1 VYCRANLSRTA
12 LLVVAL
18 LLTAVST
25 GVFPRELRAT
35 DPQGGRH
42 SALAALRSLH
52 PGGLFHVSQ
61 LGSEQE
67 QTGTGAIDLDR
78 TNVALIGTMTPLL
91 VWRHRRTER
100 N

>member
-1 VYCRANLSRTA
+1 V
-12 LLVVAL
+12 LVVAL
-18 LLTAVST
+18 LLTAVPT
-25 GVFPRELRAT
+25 GVFAREFCAT
-35 DPQGGRH
+35 APQGGRH
-42 SALAALRSLH
+42 LILAALRSVC
-52 PGGLFHVSQ
+52 PGGLSHVSQ